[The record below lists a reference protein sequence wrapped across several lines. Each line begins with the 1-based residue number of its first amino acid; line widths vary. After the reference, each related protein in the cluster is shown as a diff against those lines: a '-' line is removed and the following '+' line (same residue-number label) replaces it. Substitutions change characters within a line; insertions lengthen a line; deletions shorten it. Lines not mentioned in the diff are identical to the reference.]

1 MSENRG
7 GGLSVPDKP
16 VPETPEAQYAA
27 VQIVSDGLVPQ
38 RRKAVCLKFKCNNF
52 YSNMIT
58 ESKILDRKILRS
70 GHKTD
75 QSLLWMVILMVSF
88 SLLMIY
94 SASIAYAAHDGGDQW
109 FYLSR
114 QAAFLGTGA
123 LAGLAAFK
131 VPMAKW
137 KKYTPWILFAALLLL
152 AAVLAVGREINGAK
166 RWIHLG
172 PVNLQPTEIFKLATI
187 LYLSSF
193 FTRRAE
199 ILKQFKKVR
208 FSAVPV
214 GIGLGLIML
223 EPDFGSFVVVTAVAM
238 GLLFLAGLPWRWF
251 LMMVGIGLAS
261 MVALI
266 AVAPYRMARVSAFLN
281 PWEDPLGKGYQLTH
295 SLMAIARGEWF
306 GVGLGASLEKR
317 FYLPEAHTDFILAVI
332 GEEFGFVGISV
343 LIFCYAWLVWRAFSI
358 GKQARDLELFFG
370 AFVAKGIGIWLG
382 IQSFFNIGVNIG
394 LLPTKGLTLP
404 LMSYGGSAVIIMLVC
419 MALLLRVDYENRLK
433 MRGYK
438 VEA

>member
-1 MSENRG
+1 
-7 GGLSVPDKP
+7 
-16 VPETPEAQYAA
+16 
-27 VQIVSDGLVPQ
+27 
-38 RRKAVCLKFKCNNF
+38 
-52 YSNMIT
+52 MIT

-75 QSLLWMVILMVSF
+75 QSLLWVVVLMVSF

-114 QAAFLGTGA
+114 QAMFLTVGA
-123 LAGLAAFK
+123 LAGLVAFK
-131 VPMAKW
+131 IPMAKW
-137 KKYTPWILFAALLLL
+137 KKYTPWILFASLGLLV
-152 AAVLAVGREINGAK
+152 AVLLVGREINGAK
-166 RWIHLG
+166 RWIHFG
-172 PVNLQPTEIFKLATI
+172 PVNLQPTEVFKLAII

-199 ILKQFKKVR
+199 ILKQFKKVG

-223 EPDFGSFVVVTAVAM
+223 EPDFGSFVVVSAVAV

-251 LMMVGIGLAS
+251 MMMVGIGLAS

-266 AVAPYRMARVSAFLN
+266 AVAPYRMARVAAFLN

-343 LIFCYAWLVWRAFSI
+343 LIFCYGWLVWRAFSI
-358 GKQARDLELFFG
+358 GKQARDLELYFG

-438 VEA
+438 VEG

>member
-1 MSENRG
+1 
-7 GGLSVPDKP
+7 
-16 VPETPEAQYAA
+16 
-27 VQIVSDGLVPQ
+27 
-38 RRKAVCLKFKCNNF
+38 
-52 YSNMIT
+52 MIT

-75 QSLLWMVILMVSF
+75 QSLLWMVVLMASF

-94 SASIAYAAHDGGDQW
+94 SASIAYASHDGGDQW

-114 QAAFLGTGA
+114 QAMFLAIGA
-123 LAGLAAFK
+123 LAGFTAFK
-131 VPMAKW
+131 IPLAKW
-137 KKYTPWILFAALLLL
+137 KKYTPLVLLASVLLLV
-152 AAVLAVGREINGAK
+152 AVLLVGREINGAK
-166 RWIHLG
+166 RWIHFG
-172 PVNLQPTEIFKLATI
+172 PVNLQPTEVFKLAII

-199 ILKQFKKVR
+199 ILKQFKKVG

-223 EPDFGSFVVVTAVAM
+223 EPDFGSFVVVSAVAV

-251 LMMVGIGLAS
+251 MMMVGIGLAS
-261 MVALI
+261 MAALI
-266 AVAPYRMARVSAFLN
+266 AVAPYRMARVAAFLN

-343 LIFCYAWLVWRAFSI
+343 LIFCYGWLVWRAFSI
-358 GKQARDLELFFG
+358 GKQARDLELYFG

-438 VEA
+438 VEG

>member
-1 MSENRG
+1 
-7 GGLSVPDKP
+7 
-16 VPETPEAQYAA
+16 
-27 VQIVSDGLVPQ
+27 
-38 RRKAVCLKFKCNNF
+38 
-52 YSNMIT
+52 MIT

-70 GHKTD
+70 GHKID
-75 QSLLWMVILMVSF
+75 YSLLWMVVLMVSF

-94 SASIAYAAHDGGDQW
+94 SASIPYAANDGGDKW

-114 QAAFLGTGA
+114 QAMF
-123 LAGLAAFK
+123 LAAGGVFGWVVTK
-131 VPMAKW
+131 VKIATW
-137 KKYTPWILFAALLLL
+137 KKATPYILLFSLVLL
-152 AAVLAVGREINGAK
+152 AAVLGIGREINGAK
-166 RWIHLG
+166 RWIHIG
-172 PVNLQPTEIFKLATI
+172 PINLQPTEIFKLAII

-199 ILKQFKKVR
+199 ILKQFKKAW

-214 GIGLGLIML
+214 GVGLGLIML

-251 LMMVGIGLAS
+251 MMMVGIGLGS

-266 AVAPYRMARVSAFLN
+266 AVAPYRIARVAAFLN

-332 GEEFGFVGISV
+332 GEEFGFVGILM
-343 LIFCYAWLVWRAFSI
+343 LILCYAWLVWRAFSI
-358 GKQARDLELFFG
+358 GKQARDLELYFG
-370 AFVAKGIGIWLG
+370 AYVAKGIGIWLG

-404 LMSYGGSAVIIMLVC
+404 LMSYGGSAVIVMLVC

-438 VEA
+438 VEG

>member
-1 MSENRG
+1 
-7 GGLSVPDKP
+7 
-16 VPETPEAQYAA
+16 
-27 VQIVSDGLVPQ
+27 
-38 RRKAVCLKFKCNNF
+38 
-52 YSNMIT
+52 MIT

-75 QSLLWMVILMVSF
+75 QSLLWMVVLMVSF

-114 QAAFLGTGA
+114 QAMFLTAGA
-123 LAGLAAFK
+123 LAGLIAFK
-131 VPMAKW
+131 IPMAKW
-137 KKYTPWILFAALLLL
+137 KKYTPWILLLSLLLL
-152 AAVLAVGREINGAK
+152 VAVLVVGREINGAK

-172 PVNLQPTEIFKLATI
+172 PVNLQPTEIFKLAII

-199 ILKQFKKVR
+199 ILKQFKKVG

-251 LMMVGIGLAS
+251 SMMVGIGLAS

-419 MALLLRVDYENRLK
+419 IALLLRVDYENRLK